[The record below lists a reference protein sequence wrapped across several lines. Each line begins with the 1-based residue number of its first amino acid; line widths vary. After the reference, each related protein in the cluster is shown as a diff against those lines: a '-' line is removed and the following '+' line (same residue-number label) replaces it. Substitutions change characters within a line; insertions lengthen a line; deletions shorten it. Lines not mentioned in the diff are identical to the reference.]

1 MVDDVAASSGAQ
13 FVLER
18 MPPSSAST
26 AATRLRSTGKLAAAP
41 DEKLA
46 LAASILA
53 RSPTSFPLR
62 ERFVLDWLCGALR
75 AKSGTPPP
83 RADARYWRL
92 FDALLPAVD
101 GAVRS
106 SLGQSSRRILQS
118 ATAALEADASPELP
132 PIVVRVVS
140 ALLCD
145 HAECFRPGSDLIAE
159 YVAALAGAASG
170 AGAGAASAAELL
182 DALPPAV
189 DALLD
194 VHADGGAR
202 RMLLLVASRLLAPL
216 LTLRGACAD
225 VGDDAALSGPA
236 RACSARV
243 WAALARV
250 LSSRSTCRSRG

>member
-1 MVDDVAASSGAQ
+1 MVGDD
-13 FVLER
+13 
-18 MPPSSAST
+18 AST
-26 AATRLRSTGKLAAAP
+26 AATRLRSTGKSAATP

-106 SLGQSSRRILQS
+106 SLGQSSRLILQS
-118 ATAALEADASPELP
+118 AAAALEADASPELP

-159 YVAALAGAASG
+159 YVAALAGAA
-170 AGAGAASAAELL
+170 AGALERGAASAAELL

-194 VHADGGAR
+194 MHADGGAR

-225 VGDDAALSGPA
+225 VGDDAASGAA
-236 RACSARV
+236 RACRRGCGRR
-243 WAALARV
+243 WLASS
-250 LSSRSTCRSRG
+250 SSRAPAAVRG